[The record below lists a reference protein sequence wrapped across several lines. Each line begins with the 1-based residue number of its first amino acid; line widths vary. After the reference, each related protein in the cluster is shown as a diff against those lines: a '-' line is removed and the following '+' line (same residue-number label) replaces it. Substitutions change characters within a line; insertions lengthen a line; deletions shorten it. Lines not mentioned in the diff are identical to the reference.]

1 MKTILSILIALVLV
15 AAPVVAQQIV
25 TAQTPGL
32 GVNILFPVITTTGN
46 TGYIDVSRYGVSNHM
61 LVYTVTGSTYA
72 TAVTVQFEC
81 STDGRT
87 SVAIIGTGYSTNGGR
102 LFAPDTQCSHILG
115 RVVTQTGSTG
125 IIFSY
130 VGTVARLPVCNA
142 VRKTQCS
149 N

>member
-1 MKTILSILIALVLV
+1 MLIS
-15 AAPVVAQQIV
+15 APVVAQQIV
-25 TAQTPGL
+25 TATTPGV
-32 GVNILFPVITTTGN
+32 GVNIVFPVIATTGN

-61 LVYTVTGSTYA
+61 LVYSVTGSTYA

-87 SVAIIGTGYSTNGGR
+87 TTAIIGTGYSTNGGR

-115 RVVTQTGSTG
+115 RVVAQTGSTG